1 MAVSVKTLEIKSR
14 FILAYYGVEL
24 QDEIKSFNRILEWKT
39 YSGAKK
45 FLMNNEFILNGELL
59 NKDNIDIVELRE
71 LKQDD

>member
-1 MAVSVKTLEIKSR
+1 MAVSVKTLEIKNR
-14 FILAYYGVEL
+14 FILAYYGAEL
-24 QDEIKSFNRILEWKT
+24 QDEVKSFNRILEWKT

-59 NKDNIDIVELRE
+59 NKDNIDIIELKE

>member
-1 MAVSVKTLEIKSR
+1 MAVAVKTLEIKSR

-24 QDEIKSFNRILEWKT
+24 QDEVKSFNRTLEWKT

-45 FLMNNEFILNGELL
+45 FLIRNEFILNGEIL

-71 LKQDD
+71 VQDN

>member
-1 MAVSVKTLEIKSR
+1 MAVSVKTLDIKSR
-14 FILAYYGVEL
+14 FILAYYGAEL
-24 QDEIKSFNRILEWKT
+24 QDEIKFNRILEWKT

>member
-14 FILAYYGVEL
+14 FILAYYGAEL
-24 QDEIKSFNRILEWKT
+24 QDEVKSFNRILEWKT

-59 NKDNIDIVELRE
+59 NKDNVDIVELKE